1 MPERLYLGDQVRY
14 DGTCPHCEAEFKSG
28 FGVGSRPVGTQPRPG
43 SINICTE
50 CRGLSRHEIDGTLRK
65 LTPTEESMFRADPRS
80 QALFAALDATDAA
93 VPPPVT
99 DAVKEALGIL
109 RRGRR

>member
-28 FGVGSRPVGTQPRPG
+28 FGVGNRPLAALPRPG
-43 SINICTE
+43 VVNICTV
-50 CRGLSRHEIDGTLRK
+50 CHGLSRHEIDGTLRK
-65 LTPTEESMFRADPRS
+65 LTPVEERTFRADPRAK
-80 QALFAALDATDAA
+80 ALFAAMGASF
-93 VPPPVT
+93 PPDEANV
-99 DAVKEALGIL
+99 VKEVLGLL